1 LVKKYVFGGL
11 GYSMDNPR
19 AAGLDSFFSSDE
31 WSDQGVLVSSGFYV
45 RDLDHAIIM
54 GDWNITS
61 K

>member
-1 LVKKYVFGGL
+1 MLGGL

-45 RDLDHAIIM
+45 RDPDHAIIM